1 MCDTFV
7 FQAADATWFCKN
19 SDREPDEPQRVEFH
33 PGASAALIQRATY
46 IAVPVPA
53 TRAAT
58 LLSRPQ
64 WMWGA
69 EIGINEHGVAIGNQA
84 VFTRLVQRE
93 GASLLGMDL
102 LRLALEQSRSSAGA
116 RDVIVHYLESF
127 GQGGPAGYHDKRFR
141 YDNGFLIAD
150 ATECWL
156 LETAG
161 RFWAARRVQ
170 GYAAISND
178 LSIADDYELGAA
190 GMEDYARRR
199 GWARRSVT
207 FSFREAF
214 RRGFMPFMARAHGR
228 RAQNLD
234 RLAELDPARPLSERD
249 FIPLLR
255 HHAKGRPA
263 SNADVCMH
271 SRGPLRPSATTN
283 SLIARLGREQ
293 LPRVWT
299 SHGQPCQNEYLQI
312 SFDAPPA

>member
-19 SDREPDEPQRVEFH
+19 SDREPDEPQAVEFH
-33 PGASAALIQRATY
+33 PAGSAGPVQQATY
-46 IAVPVPA
+46 IEVPVPA

-58 LLSRPQ
+58 LLSRPR

-69 EIGINEHGVAIGNQA
+69 EIGVNEYGVAIGNQA

-127 GQGGPAGYHDKRFR
+127 GQGGPAGYRDKRFR

-150 ATECWL
+150 AAECWL

-161 RFWAARRVQ
+161 RFWAARRVE

-178 LSIADDYELGAA
+178 LSISDDYHLGAA
-190 GMEDYARRR
+190 GMEDYARRQGWTRR
-199 GWARRSVT
+199 GGT
-207 FSFREAF
+207 FSFRDAF
-214 RRGFMPFMARAHGR
+214 RRGFMPFMARAQRR
-228 RAQNLD
+228 RAQNLAG
-234 RLAELDPARPLSERD
+234 LAALDPARPLTEQD
-249 FIPLLR
+249 FLPLLR
-255 HHAKGRPA
+255 HHARGRPA

-283 SLIARLGREQ
+283 SLVARLAREQ
-293 LPRVWT
+293 PPRVW
-299 SHGQPCQNEYLQI
+299 SSCGQPCRNEYRRV
-312 SFDAPPA
+312 SFDTPAT

>member
-7 FQAADATWFCKN
+7 FQAAQATWFCKN

-33 PGASAALIQRATY
+33 PAGSAGSTQRATY
-46 IAVPVPA
+46 IEVPVPA
-53 TRAAT
+53 FRAAT

-69 EIGINEHGVAIGNQA
+69 EIGVNEYGVAIGNQA
-84 VFTRLVQRE
+84 VFTRLVERR

-102 LRLALEQSRSSAGA
+102 LRLALEQARSSAEA

-127 GQGGPAGYHDKRFR
+127 GQGGPAGYRDKRFR

-150 ATECWL
+150 AAECWV

-161 RFWAARRVQ
+161 RFWAARRVE

-178 LSIADDYELGAA
+178 LSITDDYELCAA

-199 GWARRSVT
+199 GWAPRGGS
-207 FSFREAF
+207 FSFRDAF
-214 RRGFMPFMARAHGR
+214 RRGFMPFMGRAYRR
-228 RAQNLD
+228 RAQNLC
-234 RLAELDPARPLSERD
+234 RLAALDPARPLTERD

-255 HHAKGRPA
+255 HHLKGRPA

-283 SLIARLGREQ
+283 SLVARLDATRP
-293 LPRVWT
+293 PRVWS
-299 SHGQPCQNEYLQI
+299 SHGQPCQNEYRQVK
-312 SFDAPPA
+312 FDTPAD

>member
-1 MCDTFV
+1 MCDTFA
-7 FQAADATWFCKN
+7 FRAADATWFCKN
-19 SDREPDEPQRVEFH
+19 SDREPDEPQRMEFH
-33 PGASAALIQRATY
+33 AGGSAGPVQRTTY
-46 IAVPVPA
+46 MEVPVPE

-69 EIGINEHGVAIGNQA
+69 EIGVNEHGVAIGNQA
-84 VFTRLVQRE
+84 VFTRLVQKE

-127 GQGGPAGYHDKRFR
+127 GQAGPAGYRDKGFR

-150 ATECWL
+150 ATECWV

-161 RFWAARRVQ
+161 RFWAARRVE

-178 LSIADDYELGAA
+178 LSITEDYDLGAA

-199 GWARRSVT
+199 GWTRRGAT
-207 FSFREAF
+207 FSVRDAF
-214 RRGFMPFMARAHGR
+214 RRGFMPFMARAQTR
-228 RAQNLD
+228 RAQNLG
-234 RLAELDPARPLSERD
+234 RLAALDPSRPLTEQD

-283 SLIARLGREQ
+283 SLVARLGLEQ
-293 LPRVWT
+293 PPRVWS
-299 SHGQPCQNEYLQI
+299 SHGQPCQHEYRQL
-312 SFDAPPA
+312 SFPTPLS

>member
-7 FQAADATWFCKN
+7 FQARDATWFCKN
-19 SDREPDEPQRVEFH
+19 SDREPDEPQAVELH
-33 PGASAALIQRATY
+33 PAASEGPTQRATY
-46 IAVPVPA
+46 IEVPVPA
-53 TRAAT
+53 VRAAT
-58 LLSRPQ
+58 LLSRPR

-69 EIGINEHGVAIGNQA
+69 EIGVNEHGVAIGNQA
-84 VFTRLVQRE
+84 VFTRLVERD

-102 LRLALEQSRSSAGA
+102 LRLALEQSRSSAAA

-127 GQGGPAGYHDKRFR
+127 GQGGPAGYRNKRFR

-150 ATECWL
+150 ASECWV

-178 LSIADDYELGAA
+178 LSIGNDYDLGAP

-199 GWARRSVT
+199 GWTRRGAI
-207 FSFREAF
+207 FSFRDAF
-214 RRGFMPFMARAHGR
+214 RRGFMPFMARAQR
-228 RAQNLD
+228 RRTQNLC
-234 RLAELDPARPLSERD
+234 RLAEFDPAHPLTEQD

-255 HHAKGRPA
+255 HHLKGRPS

-271 SRGPLRPSATTN
+271 SGGSFRPSATTN
-283 SLIARLGREQ
+283 SLVARLSGAEP
-293 LPRVWT
+293 PRVWC
-299 SHGQPCQNEYLQI
+299 SHGQPCRNEYRQV
-312 SFDAPPA
+312 SFDTPVS